1 LLLHDG
7 LNTEQLALVTGMQ
20 KQDIALTLDRLIR
33 AELVG
38 RAEASDV
45 FRVAPLGY
53 PAVRKNLQARGYPV
67 DGF

>member
-1 LLLHDG
+1 
-7 LNTEQLALVTGMQ
+7 MQ